1 MKKVQISD
9 ATRKEVDELLA
20 NITLPMGKAAR
31 VLSKSFGADAKL
43 NRFLTGKID
52 NGYSFFTD
60 AKRRENILA
69 VCETGFGYSG
79 VPMKKALIVKILEGT
94 IDSEVENKR
103 KELTRGIELN
113 DEQKEQLVKKLGE
126 YGRFL
131 RNDLQKA
138 VGEIALHFGVTEEVE
153 AKIEANEPV
162 PAP

>member
-9 ATRKEVDELLA
+9 ATRKEVDALLA
-20 NITLPMGKAAR
+20 EITLPMGKAAR
-31 VLSKSFGADAKL
+31 VLSKSFGGDAKL

-52 NGYSFFTD
+52 SGYSFFTD
-60 AKRRENILA
+60 AKRRENILSI
-69 VCETGFGYSG
+69 CENGFGYSG

-94 IDSEVENKR
+94 VDAEVENKR
-103 KELTRGIELN
+103 KELTRNIELN
-113 DEQKEQLVKKLGE
+113 DEQKTQLVKKLAE

-153 AKIEANEPV
+153 ANANEPV